1 MNLEYVRVDTICLS
15 NKTKKVTLRLSRNI
29 IGTGSNS
36 VDDSWSLNTAQ
47 EFQTRAMK
55 AMFDVP
61 SGYERAGI
69 TPHVMV
75 V

>member
-15 NKTKKVTLRLSRNI
+15 SKTKKVTLRLSRNI
-29 IGTGSNS
+29 GTGFNS
-36 VDDSWSLNTAQ
+36 VDDSRSLNTAQ